1 MQVDE
6 CKLVLLTGA
15 SGSGLSTAMKALEDS
30 GFMAVDNMPL
40 ALIDQLVALVVE
52 TEERSLAIALDARTT
67 GFSPQAVA
75 RLAENLR
82 NKFGDRLSVVHLSAS
97 HDDLLRRFNATRR
110 QHPLAETMPLAD
122 AVATDAHDMAELA
135 PIADL
140 HLDTSGMKPAEMRPQ
155 LLAALDPEA
164 DFRTRVRV
172 VSFSYRRRMPEHIDM
187 MLDMR
192 FANNPHWNTDLRDF
206 TGLDKEVE
214 DFLNADTA
222 LQEVMDN
229 FRSMLS
235 AMLKR
240 MEDEGR
246 PLLNLAFGCTGGRHR
261 SVWAAESIGKWL
273 RERGHYVTITH
284 GEISND
290 L

>member
-1 MQVDE
+1 MQGDE

-97 HDDLLRRFNATRR
+97 YDDLLRRFNATRR

-122 AVATDAHDMAELA
+122 AVATDAHDMAGLA
-135 PIADL
+135 PLADL

-172 VSFSYRRRMPEHIDM
+172 VSFSYRRRIPEHTDM

-261 SVWAAESIGKWL
+261 SVWAAECIGKWL
-273 RERGHYVTITH
+273 RKRGHYVTITH
-284 GEISND
+284 REISD
-290 L
+290 D

>member
-6 CKLVLLTGA
+6 SKLVLLTGA

-110 QHPLAETMPLAD
+110 RHPLAETMPLAD
-122 AVATDAHDMAELA
+122 AVATDAHDMAGLA
-135 PIADL
+135 PLADL

-172 VSFSYRRRMPEHIDM
+172 VSFSYRRRMPEHTDM

-192 FANNPHWNTDLRDF
+192 FANNPHWDTDLRDF

-284 GEISND
+284 REISD
-290 L
+290 D

>member
-82 NKFGDRLSVVHLSAS
+82 NKFGDRLWVVYLSAS

-122 AVATDAHDMAELA
+122 AVATDVHDMAGLA
-135 PIADL
+135 PLADL

-172 VSFSYRRRMPEHIDM
+172 VSFSYRRRMPEHTDM

-206 TGLDKEVE
+206 TALDKEVE

-273 RERGHYVTITH
+273 RERGHYVTTTH
-284 GEISND
+284 REISD
-290 L
+290 D

>member
-1 MQVDE
+1 MQEDE

-15 SGSGLSTAMKALEDS
+15 SGSGLSTAMQALEDS

-67 GFSPQAVA
+67 GFSQQAVA

-135 PIADL
+135 PLADL

-172 VSFSYRRRMPEHIDM
+172 VSFSYRRRMPEHTDM

-235 AMLKR
+235 VMLKR

-284 GEISND
+284 REFLD
-290 L
+290 D

>member
-1 MQVDE
+1 
-6 CKLVLLTGA
+6 
-15 SGSGLSTAMKALEDS
+15 MKALEDS

-82 NKFGDRLSVVHLSAS
+82 NKFGDRMSVVHLSAS

-122 AVATDAHDMAELA
+122 AVATDAHDMAGLA
-135 PIADL
+135 PLADL
-140 HLDTSGMKPAEMRPQ
+140 HLDTSGMKPAEMRSQ

-172 VSFSYRRRMPEHIDM
+172 VSFSYRRRMPEHTDM

-261 SVWAAESIGKWL
+261 SVWAAECIGKWL
-273 RERGHYVTITH
+273 RKRGHYVTITH
-284 GEISND
+284 REISD
-290 L
+290 D

>member
-1 MQVDE
+1 MQDDE

-82 NKFGDRLSVVHLSAS
+82 NKFGDRLSVVHLSAT

-122 AVATDAHDMAELA
+122 AVATDIHDMAGLA
-135 PIADL
+135 PLADL

-172 VSFSYRRRMPEHIDM
+172 VSFSYRRRIPEHTDM

-261 SVWAAESIGKWL
+261 SVWAAECIGKWL
-273 RERGHYVTITH
+273 RKRGHYVTITH
-284 GEISND
+284 REISD
-290 L
+290 D

>member
-1 MQVDE
+1 
-6 CKLVLLTGA
+6 
-15 SGSGLSTAMKALEDS
+15 MKALEDS

-52 TEERSLAIALDARTT
+52 TDERSLAIALDARTT
-67 GFSPQAVA
+67 GFSQQAVA
-75 RLAENLR
+75 RLTENLR

-122 AVATDAHDMAELA
+122 AVATDAHDMAGLA

-273 RERGHYVTITH
+273 RERGHYVIIKH
-284 GEISND
+284 REISD
-290 L
+290 D

>member
-122 AVATDAHDMAELA
+122 AVATDAHDMAGLA
-135 PIADL
+135 PLADL

-172 VSFSYRRRMPEHIDM
+172 VSFSYRRRIPEHTDM

-206 TGLDKEVE
+206 TALDKEVE

-246 PLLNLAFGCTGGRHR
+246 PLLNLALGCTGGRHR

-284 GEISND
+284 REISD
-290 L
+290 D

>member
-1 MQVDE
+1 MQDDE

-40 ALIDQLVALVVE
+40 ALIDQLVVE

-122 AVATDAHDMAELA
+122 AVATDAHDMAGLA
-135 PIADL
+135 PLADL
-140 HLDTSGMKPAEMRPQ
+140 HLDTSGMKPAEMRSQ

-172 VSFSYRRRMPEHIDM
+172 VSFSYRRRMPEHTDM

-261 SVWAAESIGKWL
+261 SVWAAECIGKWL
-273 RERGHYVTITH
+273 RKRGHYVTITH
-284 GEISND
+284 SEISD
-290 L
+290 D

>member
-1 MQVDE
+1 MQDDE

-122 AVATDAHDMAELA
+122 AVATDAHDMAGLA
-135 PIADL
+135 PLADL
-140 HLDTSGMKPAEMRPQ
+140 HLDTSGMKPAEMRSQ

-172 VSFSYRRRMPEHIDM
+172 VSFSYRRRMPEHTDM

-192 FANNPHWNTDLRDF
+192 FANNPHWNTDLRNF
-206 TGLDKEVE
+206 TGVDKEVE
-214 DFLNADTA
+214 DFLHADST

-261 SVWAAESIGKWL
+261 SVWAAECIGKWL
-273 RERGHYVTITH
+273 RKRGHYVPITH
-284 GEISND
+284 REISD
-290 L
+290 D

>member
-240 MEDEGR
+240 MADEGR

-284 GEISND
+284 GEISD
-290 L
+290 D

>member
-1 MQVDE
+1 MQDDK

-52 TEERSLAIALDARTT
+52 TEKRSLAIALDARTT

-97 HDDLLRRFNATRR
+97 YDDLLRRFNATRR

-122 AVATDAHDMAELA
+122 AVATDAHDMAGLA
-135 PIADL
+135 PLADL

-284 GEISND
+284 REISD
-290 L
+290 D

>member
-1 MQVDE
+1 MQDDE

-122 AVATDAHDMAELA
+122 AVATDAHDMAGLA
-135 PIADL
+135 PLADL
-140 HLDTSGMKPAEMRPQ
+140 HLDTSGMKPAEMRSQ

-172 VSFSYRRRMPEHIDM
+172 VSFSYRRRMPEHTDM

-261 SVWAAESIGKWL
+261 SVWAAECIGRRL
-273 RERGHYVTITH
+273 RERRHYLTLTDR
-284 GEISND
+284 ESSD

>member
-82 NKFGDRLSVVHLSAS
+82 NKFGDRLSVVHLSAG

-122 AVATDAHDMAELA
+122 AVATDAHDMAGLA
-135 PIADL
+135 PLADL

-172 VSFSYRRRMPEHIDM
+172 VSFSYSRRMPEHTDM

-192 FANNPHWNTDLRDF
+192 FANNPHWNTGLRDF

-214 DFLNADTA
+214 DFLNVDTA
-222 LQEVMDN
+222 LKEVMDN

-284 GEISND
+284 REISD
-290 L
+290 D

>member
-1 MQVDE
+1 MQDDE

-122 AVATDAHDMAELA
+122 AVAKDAHDMAGLA
-135 PIADL
+135 PLADL

-164 DFRTRVRV
+164 DFRIRVRV
-172 VSFSYRRRMPEHIDM
+172 VSFSYRRRTPEHTDM

-261 SVWAAESIGKWL
+261 SVWAAECIGKWL
-273 RERGHYVTITH
+273 RKRGHYVTITH
-284 GEISND
+284 REISD
-290 L
+290 D

>member
-122 AVATDAHDMAELA
+122 AVATDAHDMAGLA
-135 PIADL
+135 PLADL

-214 DFLNADTA
+214 VFLNDDTC

-284 GEISND
+284 REISHD
-290 L
+290 